1 MSNNNHISNFSKDF
15 RNRDNKSSTE
25 EVKTSITSEATDVT
39 VEDKSTKTEE
49 VSQAIHVANPAAISV
64 AERISNEV
72 ISILSA
78 FERAKIGSA
87 EKVKAWERLI
97 GFIKIHPKKIILD
110 KVLEFFIKHKD
121 DPMLS
126 ETNALQ
132 GIAALDKT
140 YNLRAKILYDVMINI
155 ANHTASPRTISLEM
169 IRNIFRSDDFVNWIA
184 FKIDQR

>member
-1 MSNNNHISNFSKDF
+1 VSNNNHISNFSKDF

-25 EVKTSITSEATDVT
+25 EVKTSITSEATNVT
-39 VEDKSTKTEE
+39 VEDKSVKTEE